1 MIYLDHNATT
11 PIRPEVLDAMMPYL
25 GDARGDPSSSHRFGA
40 KLKGVIETARAQV
53 AELIGASAREIVF
66 AGSATGANN
75 AAIHAALKANPGKRH
90 NVTSAVEHSS
100 VLNYCMALEGHRE
113 WTRIHTNQPQAATRR
128 REEAQ
133 EAAVGGSGR
142 ESAASDSPKD
152 QSRLTSAAT
161 RGGEDSPVA
170 ILCGP
175 ESGPISERLVREA
188 WDEAGLKHYTRL
200 CVIGFAADPKAR
212 QFVESGG
219 KAGLPCIHLKATM
232 DLEMGDLL
240 THMRSSQIF
249 SVCGM
254 PAVAV
259 RPVKPAKAVRSE
271 TRNPKSE
278 IEQWQVEL
286 LGLDRFD
293 PVTVEADHLKAADVP
308 ARFLHTDYSDIAFRV
323 RQSFFLRTGAWEN
336 LMNALRLEFEHAGWD
351 HFACTESASF
361 AAGEHGHMAVE
372 VINPRG
378 IELLVAKQLST

>member
-1 MIYLDHNATT
+1 MRDADLMT
-11 PIRPEVLDAMMPYL
+11 PDAGDWVLDPTC
-25 GDARGDPSSSHRFGA
+25 SS
-40 KLKGVIETARAQV
+40 ETTAFV
-53 AELIGASAREIVF
+53 AEQWGRRWITCDTSRVLLALARQRFV
-66 AGSATGANN
+66 N
-75 AAIHAALKANPGKRH
+75 AMFDHCQVNSP
-90 NVTSAVEHSS
+90 SCS
-100 VLNYCMALEGHRE
+100 
-113 WTRIHTNQPQAATRR
+113 
-128 REEAQ
+128 
-133 EAAVGGSGR
+133 SGR
-142 ESAASDSPKD
+142 ESAPSSFSKD